1 MEMNTTLESCVDICM
16 VGKLCM
22 CRCGVFCVNPPT
34 VNIIFLLL
42 IFFMIVGVI
51 EKNILKDNLE
61 LPKVTLDKFENK
73 DITKIFYDGN
83 KNIFLNDIPID
94 IKDLSKKIKTS
105 EVKDVVLIADKSLLV
120 TDINIILFELNQNQI
135 NNIKLLSSLNAN

>member
-1 MEMNTTLESCVDICM
+1 M
-16 VGKLCM
+16 KLKNKSKKDYDDD
-22 CRCGVFCVNPPT
+22 GLLPL

-51 EKNILKDNLE
+51 EKNIIKENLE
-61 LPKVTLDKFENK
+61 LPQVTLDKFENR

-83 KNIFLNDIPID
+83 RNIYLNDNLTD
-94 IKDLSKKIKTS
+94 IENLSKEIKALK
-105 EVKDVVLIADKSLLV
+105 VRNIVLIADKSLLV
-120 TDINIILFELNQNQI
+120 TDINTILFELKRNQI

>member
-1 MEMNTTLESCVDICM
+1 M
-16 VGKLCM
+16 KLKTKSKKDYEDD
-22 CRCGVFCVNPPT
+22 GLLPL

-61 LPKVTLDKFENK
+61 LPKVTLDKFENR
-73 DITKIFYDGN
+73 DVAKIFYDED
-83 KNIFLNDIPID
+83 KNIYLNDAPIN
-94 IKDLSKKIKTS
+94 INDLREKIKTS
-105 EVKDVVLIADKSLLV
+105 EIKEVVLIADKSLLV
-120 TDINIILFELNQNQI
+120 RDINIILFELKQNEI

>member
-1 MEMNTTLESCVDICM
+1 M
-16 VGKLCM
+16 KL
-22 CRCGVFCVNPPT
+22 RNKSKRDYEDDGLLPL

-61 LPKVTLDKFENK
+61 LPKVALDKFENK
-73 DITKIFYDGN
+73 DVAKIFYDEN
-83 KNIFLNDIPID
+83 KNIYLNDTPIN
-94 IKDLSKKIKTS
+94 IKDLREKITTS
-105 EVKDVVLIADKSLLV
+105 EIKDVVLIADKSLLV
-120 TDINIILFELNQNQI
+120 RDINIILFELKQNQI

>member
-1 MEMNTTLESCVDICM
+1 M
-16 VGKLCM
+16 KLKTKSKKDYEDD
-22 CRCGVFCVNPPT
+22 GLLPL

-73 DITKIFYDGN
+73 DVAKIFYDED
-83 KNIFLNDIPID
+83 KNIYLNDAPIN
-94 IKDLSKKIKTS
+94 INDLREKIKTS
-105 EVKDVVLIADKSLLV
+105 EIKEVVLIADKSLLV
-120 TDINIILFELNQNQI
+120 RDINIILFELKQNEI

>member
-1 MEMNTTLESCVDICM
+1 MRLRNKSKRDYEDDGL
-16 VGKLCM
+16 L
-22 CRCGVFCVNPPT
+22 PL

-61 LPKVTLDKFENK
+61 LPKVALDKFENK
-73 DITKIFYDGN
+73 DVAKIFYDEN
-83 KNIFLNDIPID
+83 KNIYLNDTPIN
-94 IKDLSKKIKTS
+94 IEDLRQKITTS
-105 EVKDVVLIADKSLLV
+105 EIKNVVLIADKSLLV
-120 TDINIILFELNQNQI
+120 KDINIILFELKQNQI

>member
-1 MEMNTTLESCVDICM
+1 MRLKTKNKRDYDDDGL
-16 VGKLCM
+16 L
-22 CRCGVFCVNPPT
+22 PL

-73 DITKIFYDGN
+73 DITKIFYDEN
-83 KNIFLNDIPID
+83 KNIYLNDTPID
-94 IKDLSKKIKTS
+94 IEELRKKIKTF

-120 TDINIILFELNQNQI
+120 TDINTILFELKQNQI

>member
-1 MEMNTTLESCVDICM
+1 MRLKTKNKRDYEDDGL
-16 VGKLCM
+16 L
-22 CRCGVFCVNPPT
+22 PL

-73 DITKIFYDGN
+73 DITKIFYDEN
-83 KNIFLNDIPID
+83 KNIYLNDTPID
-94 IKDLSKKIKTS
+94 IEELRKKIKTF

-120 TDINIILFELNQNQI
+120 TDINTILFELKQNQI

>member
-1 MEMNTTLESCVDICM
+1 M
-16 VGKLCM
+16 KLKSKSKKDYEDD
-22 CRCGVFCVNPPT
+22 GLLPL

-51 EKNILKDNLE
+51 EKNILKDDLE

-73 DITKIFYDGN
+73 DIAKIFYDAN
-83 KNIFLNDIPID
+83 KNIYLNDVPLNLNQL
-94 IKDLSKKIKTS
+94 KEKIKTS
-105 EVKDVVLIADKSLLV
+105 EIKEVVLIADKSLLV
-120 TDINIILFELNQNQI
+120 RDINIILFELKQNQI